1 MKKYTDIELEIM
13 KEGIKN
19 ELPAMAIL
27 IPEVSQV
34 AIRFYDEFK
43 NSNKVN
49 EKDVVSLAAKMTATF
64 LGMDGR

>member
-1 MKKYTDIELEIM
+1 MKKYTDIELEMM
-13 KEGIKN
+13 KEGIKK
-19 ELPAMAIL
+19 ELPAMVIL

-43 NSNKVN
+43 SSNKVN
-49 EKDVVSLAAKMTATF
+49 EKDVVSLAVKMTATF